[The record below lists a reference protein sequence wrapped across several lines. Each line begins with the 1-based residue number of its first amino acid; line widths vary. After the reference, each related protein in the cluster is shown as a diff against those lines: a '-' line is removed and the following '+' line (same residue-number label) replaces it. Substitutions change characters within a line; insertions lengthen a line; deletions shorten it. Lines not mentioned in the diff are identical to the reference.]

1 MTVNRIDIIR
11 PDAPKLADYGAY
23 DVGVRTLML
32 VDENRVDVLS
42 TQPGLPNVIY
52 DRSLTVEVWYPAK
65 LGPDQSR
72 GGEYRTIT
80 RNPEIST
87 TLVGQGVRDAAPNTA
102 LGKCPLV
109 VISHGYPGN
118 RFLMSHLAENLASKG
133 FVTVSIDHRDSTY
146 DDQQA
151 VSSTLYNRPLDQRFV
166 IQRMDELS
174 QHEDSFLG
182 GLVDASNTGVVGY
195 SMGGY
200 GLINNLGGGFSD
212 VALLSPMAPPNELLA
227 QHAARNPQY
236 AEQLDPRI
244 RAGFAIAPWGMES
257 GVWLA
262 QDLAGI
268 RTPTFYVAGDNDTI
282 SGYEQGVRAIYKNAV
297 NSERY
302 LLTYQNAGHNAG
314 APYPAP
320 REILDSPTGEG
331 ADHYLDP
338 VWDNVRMNN
347 VMNHFATA
355 FFGLYLHADSSMS
368 PYLDLS
374 RSGAKTSDSSAQDM
388 PAAGNWTGFPEGSAV
403 GLSLEKLRRRTGA
416 A

>member
-80 RNPEIST
+80 RNPEISI

-200 GLINNLGGGFSD
+200 GLINNLGGGCSD

-282 SGYEQGVRAIYKNAV
+282 SGYERGVRAIYKNAV

-320 REILDSPTGEG
+320 R
-331 ADHYLDP
+331 
-338 VWDNVRMNN
+338 
-347 VMNHFATA
+347 
-355 FFGLYLHADSSMS
+355 
-368 PYLDLS
+368 
-374 RSGAKTSDSSAQDM
+374 
-388 PAAGNWTGFPEGSAV
+388 
-403 GLSLEKLRRRTGA
+403 
-416 A
+416 